1 MTLIALIYMMFV
13 FTMRYSAKQPENTK
27 IWIRNAK
34 VAGSTPVTGTR
45 AEKQQ
50 RRIAYAA
57 LLFIGCPGS
66 AAWGWPA

>member
-1 MTLIALIYMMFV
+1 M
-13 FTMRYSAKQPENTK
+13 KQAEIGE

-66 AAWGWPA
+66 AAWGRPA